1 MPTGNTCGELGSDRC
16 AQITGSGNNTSTMG
30 VSGMGTTFI
39 INNIN
44 ISDLEIDKGGQVR
57 YAIEVDKRDAQD
69 RIYMHITGRNGSNTV
84 FQGTDILS
92 ESGISSGYQSY
103 TGSFDFSGVLNR
115 ITVEVGGR
123 DINLAIGPL
132 FDDVTVNVF
141 YNVISTIITQQ
152 ITTLEEIYYL
162 DIFDS
167 TELDFVEEVFE
178 FNDIIVDDGMVDFA
192 PIEPETEEVTFET
205 VELEIELE
213 MNFDME
219 FAPPPPMEMLPPPDM
234 EMEMPVNIETVE
246 AEIQMEL
253 EDLPP
258 PPDMVAS
265 VEEMPEPEITAPEP
279 EVEKPQLEEVKETP
293 VEVEETVDEAPT
305 EEETTEPDSENTEE
319 PSVEPEDSSEQEEVQ
334 QEETEEPE
342 KPVKEP
348 SAKEKAATKIV
359 KKIDDKARYDDAA
372 QMKTLIVMQILGN
385 TKTFFDTQSTI
396 VDTNVNEY
404 LNKTIEDQ
412 YGLLFDMAQGQTMED
427 IINAQY

>member
-1 MPTGNTCGELGSDRC
+1 MPTGNTCGELGADRC

-39 INNIN
+39 INNID
-44 ISDLEIDKGGQVR
+44 ISDLEIDRGGQVR
-57 YAIEVDKRDAQD
+57 YSIEVEKRDAQD
-69 RIYMHITGRNGSNTV
+69 RIYMHITGRDGSNTV

-92 ESGISSGYQSY
+92 ETGVASGYQSY
-103 TGSFDFSGVLNR
+103 SGSFDFSGVLNR

-141 YNVISTIITQQ
+141 YNVINTIITQQ

-162 DIFDS
+162 NIFDPV
-167 TELDFVEEVFE
+167 EIEFVEEVFE
-178 FNDIIVDDGMVDFA
+178 FNDIVVDDGMVDFA
-192 PIEPETEEVTFET
+192 PIEPDTEEVTVET
-205 VELEIELE
+205 VEMEIDLE
-213 MNFDME
+213 MDFDME
-219 FAPPPPMEMLPPPDM
+219 FTPPAPMELPPPEV
-234 EMEMPVNIETVE
+234 EMEVPVNVETVE
-246 AEIQMEL
+246 AEIEME
-253 EDLPP
+253 
-258 PPDMVAS
+258 VAS
-265 VEEMPEPEITAPEP
+265 VEEMPEPETTAPEP
-279 EVEKPQLEEVKETP
+279 EVKE
-293 VEVEETVDEAPT
+293 VDEQPT
-305 EEETTEPDSENTEE
+305 EKETTEPDSETTEE
-319 PSVEPEDSSEQEEVQ
+319 SPVEPEDSTEQEEVQ

-385 TKTFFDTQSTI
+385 TKTFFDTQATI

-412 YGLLFDMAQGQTMED
+412 YGILFDMAQGQTMED